1 MQQNEYVD
9 PRIVRSKEAIHEA
22 LISLMLEKNYNKI
35 TITDITTR
43 AGLARPTFYLHY
55 KTKEEVL
62 SEIYTDTLV
71 PLYWKRIKKWKE
83 THEDNERAEL
93 IADSFDW
100 FRQNKELMEAIVK
113 SGHTDFIIENT
124 RMATNVHWQ
133 NLIED
138 YNVELEPKLFDFL
151 VDYVTGAYSQILID
165 WIASDM
171 QVDSKQTA
179 IVFARLTGLI
189 YQLVFIM
196 GRMDDLFEIKRNSN
210 ILNDSLQS

>member
-9 PRIVRSKEAIHEA
+9 PRVVRSKEAIHEA
-22 LISLMLEKNYNKI
+22 LISLMREKDYNKI

-55 KTKEEVL
+55 ETKEEVL

-71 PLYWKRIKKWKE
+71 PLYWKRIKTWKE

-100 FRQNKELMEAIVK
+100 FRQNKELIEAIVQ

-124 RMATNVHWQ
+124 RMATNVHWK
-133 NLIED
+133 NLMED
-138 YNVELEPKLFDFL
+138 YSVELEPQLFDFL

-165 WIASDM
+165 WIASGM
-171 QVDSKQTA
+171 QADVKQIA
-179 IVFARLTGLI
+179 VVFTRLTGLV
-189 YQLVFIM
+189 YELVFSL
-196 GRMDDLFEIKRNSN
+196 GKLDDLLEVERETDHIN
-210 ILNDSLQS
+210 